1 MEMLAKIPLIQQIVS
16 MRLIWLQ
23 PCQVLRN
30 NKDITPQFVGVLGKV
45 YSDLIV
51 NEVRL

>member
-1 MEMLAKIPLIQQIVS
+1 MEMLTKIPLIQQIVS
-16 MRLIWLQ
+16 VRLIWLQ
-23 PCQVLRN
+23 PCQALHN
-30 NKDITPQFVGVLGKV
+30 NKDVTPQFGGVLGKV